1 MLRKE
6 VKLESEPQISLE
18 LSCLII
24 NLKKNG
30 YSYDSAVKL
39 FSELAANCFKK
50 EKDVFLPIY
59 ILGNKKLTPLEAIVK
74 YLRENLDFKF
84 NKIAKLLDRKAI
96 PISNCY
102 RNAIKKIKPLF
113 VLKKAEYYI
122 PTSIFRNEMSIF
134 ESLVGYMKDSLE
146 LSYHKIAL
154 LLNRDDRTIWTV
166 YQRAK
171 KKKEGLNE
179 R

>member
-1 MLRKE
+1 
-6 VKLESEPQISLE
+6 
-18 LSCLII
+18 
-24 NLKKNG
+24 
-30 YSYDSAVKL
+30 
-39 FSELAANCFKK
+39 
-50 EKDVFLPIY
+50 
-59 ILGNKKLTPLEAIVK
+59 
-74 YLRENLDFKF
+74 
-84 NKIAKLLDRKAI
+84 
-96 PISNCY
+96 
-102 RNAIKKIKPLF
+102 
-113 VLKKAEYYI
+113 
-122 PTSIFRNEMSIF
+122 MSIF